1 MSVYLIRRVLQMILV
16 IFISSVATYALLSL
30 APGGPLAGLRQIQQ
44 SGRFQITQED
54 IARIRAQYE
63 LDLYLPVRF
72 SRWWIGQPRGPLVI
86 GGKEFFGDLVI
97 GCSQP
102 VEEEFLN
109 EKSGAYETRITGCV
123 HYVHLKDLVGR
134 RTSRGILF
142 GDFGLSWRLLRD
154 RPVSDLLLSRL
165 VKTLQLIGL
174 ETLLSIL
181 IGIPLGV
188 YSAVKQYSKFDYFF
202 TSLAFMG
209 SAMPTFFFG
218 LLMIIAFS
226 ILPKNAGLPYLP
238 AGLSESVRD
247 YTIPLLGTIT
257 AGSAADRAL
266 HLVLP
271 VAVLTMVNVSFWSR
285 YIRSSMLEVL
295 RQDYVRT
302 ARAKGLKESV
312 VILKH
317 ALRNGLIPFVTIVVF
332 TLPGLF
338 SGAIITESIFA
349 WPGMG
354 RLYLLAL
361 GDYDYPVA
369 MAIFFILAVL
379 TVIATLL
386 RDILYTVVDP
396 RIRLS

>member
-1 MSVYLIRRVLQMILV
+1 
-16 IFISSVATYALLSL
+16 
-30 APGGPLAGLRQIQQ
+30 
-44 SGRFQITQED
+44 
-54 IARIRAQYE
+54 
-63 LDLYLPVRF
+63 LPV
-72 SRWWIGQPRGPLVI
+72 S
-86 GGKEFFGDLVI
+86 
-97 GCSQP
+97 
-102 VEEEFLN
+102 
-109 EKSGAYETRITGCV
+109 
-123 HYVHLKDLVGR
+123 
-134 RTSRGILF
+134 
-142 GDFGLSWRLLRD
+142 
-154 RPVSDLLLSRL
+154 
-165 VKTLQLIGL
+165 
-174 ETLLSIL
+174 
-181 IGIPLGV
+181 
-188 YSAVKQYSKFDYFF
+188 
-202 TSLAFMG
+202 
-209 SAMPTFFFG
+209 
-218 LLMIIAFS
+218 
-226 ILPKNAGLPYLP
+226 
-238 AGLSESVRD
+238 
-247 YTIPLLGTIT
+247 
-257 AGSAADRAL
+257 
-266 HLVLP
+266 
-271 VAVLTMVNVSFWSR
+271 VLTLINISFWSR

-312 VILKH
+312 VIMKH

>member
-1 MSVYLIRRVLQMILV
+1 MTAYLVRRVFQMIIVVLV
-16 IFISSVATYALLSL
+16 SAVATYALLSL

-44 SGRFQITQED
+44 SSRFQITEED
-54 IARIRAQYE
+54 IARIRAYFE
-63 LDLYLPVRF
+63 LDLYLPYRF
-72 SRWWIGQPRGPLVI
+72 TRWLIGEPRGPIVI
-86 GGKEFFGDLVI
+86 GGREFLSDMVV
-97 GCSQP
+97 GCRKP
-102 VEEEFLN
+102 VETEVLNNRGVYEF
-109 EKSGAYETRITGCV
+109 KVTGCNE
-123 HYVHLKDLVGR
+123 YVHLKDLVGR
-134 RTSRGILF
+134 RTSRGILL

-154 RPVSDLLLSRL
+154 RPVSELLLSRL
-165 VKTLQLIGL
+165 PKTVQLIGL
-174 ETLLSIL
+174 STLFSIL

-188 YSAVKQYSKFDYFF
+188 YSAVKQYSRFDYFF

-218 LLMIIAFS
+218 ILMILAFS
-226 ILPKNAGLPYLP
+226 LIPKNAGLPYLP

-247 YTIPLLGTIT
+247 YTIPLIGEVA
-257 AGSAADRAL
+257 AGSVKDRTL
-266 HLVLP
+266 HLILP
-271 VAVLTMVNVSFWSR
+271 VSVLTIFNVAFWTR
-285 YIRSSMLEVL
+285 FIRSSMLEVL

-302 ARAKGLKESV
+302 ARAKGLGERV
-312 VILKH
+312 VIMKH
-317 ALRNGLIPFVTIVVF
+317 ALRNALIPFVTIVVF

-369 MAIFFILAVL
+369 MSIFFIIAVL

-386 RDILYTVVDP
+386 RDILYTIVDP

>member
-1 MSVYLIRRVLQMILV
+1 
-16 IFISSVATYALLSL
+16 
-30 APGGPLAGLRQIQQ
+30 
-44 SGRFQITQED
+44 
-54 IARIRAQYE
+54 IA
-63 LDLYLPVRF
+63 
-72 SRWWIGQPRGPLVI
+72 
-86 GGKEFFGDLVI
+86 
-97 GCSQP
+97 
-102 VEEEFLN
+102 
-109 EKSGAYETRITGCV
+109 
-123 HYVHLKDLVGR
+123 
-134 RTSRGILF
+134 
-142 GDFGLSWRLLRD
+142 
-154 RPVSDLLLSRL
+154 
-165 VKTLQLIGL
+165 
-174 ETLLSIL
+174 
-181 IGIPLGV
+181 
-188 YSAVKQYSKFDYFF
+188 
-202 TSLAFMG
+202 
-209 SAMPTFFFG
+209 
-218 LLMIIAFS
+218 
-226 ILPKNAGLPYLP
+226 
-238 AGLSESVRD
+238 
-247 YTIPLLGTIT
+247 
-257 AGSAADRAL
+257 AGSAADRIL
-266 HLVLP
+266 HLILP
-271 VAVLTMVNVSFWSR
+271 VAVLTLVNVSFWSR

-369 MAIFFILAVL
+369 MAVFFILAVL